1 MGLCLIYDIA
11 LIFSFEFLYEDNSK
25 LIILA
30 EVLDTAESGKY
41 IIKDKSKNAKLI
53 LYTNAN
59 FIPGDILKI
68 DGEFCKAE
76 HARNYKGF
84 DYNNYL
90 KQSKIYGI
98 LKSNNITKIKTN
110 KDIYY
115 IRGRIINKILKEIN
129 KLYNEEIS
137 GFLEAILFGY
147 KTNIGENFKESF
159 KFANISHVLA
169 ISGMHISYVILFVS
183 FILNKILK
191 NKIIEN
197 YILIIFIIIF
207 CFITGSSTSSLRAC
221 IMIIISIL
229 SFNFYRKYNFFTSY
243 ILSFLIIIILNPF
256 NFLNIGMWLSY
267 LGILGIKLF
276 FNFFEKIFFHKIKMR
291 ETSHIIIKSLIL
303 SISAQILIFP
313 ILIYNFNILSFNFLL
328 SNILVFLV
336 IDKIMIL
343 GYLSLFLSL
352 INNNICLF
360 ISNINIFLINIF
372 MYLIEK
378 INKIPFSKIYI
389 KTPYLITIFLYYF
402 VIFIIF
408 IFYKKNKH
416 YVLRLF
422 CSFAFVQ
429 IKIKRIIY
437 KLKKASYIF
446 IIVVVVISFIY
457 TITIFNDELNIYFID
472 VGQGDCTLIKTP
484 NNKNILIDSGEGNS
498 DKYDYG
504 KNVVLPYL
512 LDRRITK
519 LEYIIVSHF
528 DSDHVRRAFLH
539 YKRNRSR

>member
-11 LIFSFEFLYEDNSK
+11 FIFSFEFLYEDNSR
-25 LIILA
+25 LVIFA
-30 EVLDTAESGKY
+30 EVLNSDESGKY
-41 IIKDKSKNAKLI
+41 IIKDISKNTKLI
-53 LYTNAN
+53 LYTNIH

-76 HARNYKGF
+76 RARNYKGF

-90 KQSKIYGI
+90 KQRKIYGI
-98 LKSNNITKIKTN
+98 LKSNNISKIKTN

-115 IRGRIINKILKEIN
+115 IKGKIINRIIKEIN
-129 KLYNEEIS
+129 KLYNEEIG

-147 KTNIGENFKESF
+147 KTNVDENFKENF

-169 ISGMHISYVILFVS
+169 ISGMHISFVIYIIS
-183 FILNKILK
+183 SILK
-191 NKIIEN
+191 KIFKNKKLEN
-197 YILIIFIIIF
+197 YILIIFIIGF
-207 CFITGSSTSSLRAC
+207 CFITGNSISSIRAT
-221 IMIIISIL
+221 IMTIISIL
-229 SFNFYRKYNFFTSY
+229 SFNFYRKYNFFISY
-243 ILSFLIIIILNPF
+243 FLSFFIVIILNPF
-256 NFLNIGMWLSY
+256 NFFNIGMWLSY

-276 FNFFEKIFFHKIKMR
+276 FNFYEKIIFHKIKVH
-291 ETSHIIIKSLIL
+291 ETSRIVIKTLIL

-313 ILIYNFNILSFNFLL
+313 IVIYNFNILSFNFLL
-328 SNILVFLV
+328 SNILVFLF

-389 KTPYLITIFLYYF
+389 KTPYLITIILYY
-402 VIFIIF
+402 IIIF
-408 IFYKKNKH
+408 ISCIYYKRNKH
-416 YVLRLF
+416 CVLRLF
-422 CSFAFVQ
+422 CSLTCIQ
-429 IKIKRIIY
+429 IKVKRMIY
-437 KLKKASYIF
+437 KIKKASYLV
-446 IIVVVVISFIY
+446 IIVVIASSIQVNK
-457 TITIFNDELNIYFID
+457 IFNDELNVCFVD

-484 NNKNILIDSGEGNS
+484 KNKTILVDSGEGNFE
-498 DKYDYG
+498 KYDYG

-512 LDRRITK
+512 LDRRINK
-519 LEYIIVSHF
+519 LDYIIISHF
-528 DSDHVRRAFLH
+528 DSDHVRRTFL
-539 YKRNRSR
+539 YYERNKSK